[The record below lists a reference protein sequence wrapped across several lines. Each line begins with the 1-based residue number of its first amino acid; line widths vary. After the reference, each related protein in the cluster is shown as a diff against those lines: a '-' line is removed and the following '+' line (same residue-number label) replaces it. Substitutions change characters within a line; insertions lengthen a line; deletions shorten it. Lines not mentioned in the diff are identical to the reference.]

1 MCKLNLLDI
10 FINFCRENSGVG
22 DKKQEARE
30 TGAKYEH
37 TLNEVQAT
45 LTTKKTD
52 LMHLE
57 ENKGRIVQ
65 EHHNIK
71 IDLDKKNSSLSK
83 YHTYCIIN
91 MYNRFIL
98 LTIILYN

>member
-22 DKKQEARE
+22 DKKQEARATAAE
-30 TGAKYEH
+30 YEQK
-37 TLNEVQAT
+37 LNEVPAT
-45 LTTKKTD
+45 LTTKETD

-65 EHHNIK
+65 EHRNIK
-71 IDLDKKNSSLSK
+71 IDLDQKTSSLSK
-83 YHTYCIIN
+83 YHIYCIIK